1 MKARFA
7 ATSTPTAIMIPW
19 VKFTRNRVNHGIDKA
34 STAPPPRAGAD
45 RAVTHAAR
53 SAPAPAYLHL
63 CQWQSQLHPGPHLIR
78 LQSAQVLDLQTG
90 AVFMV

>member
-1 MKARFA
+1 
-7 ATSTPTAIMIPW
+7 MI
-19 VKFTRNRVNHGIDKA
+19 KLLQ
-34 STAPPPRAGAD
+34 SPRPGGGAD
-45 RAVTHAAR
+45 QAAAHAAR

-78 LQSAQVLDLQTG
+78 LQSAQVLDLQAG